1 MVQIRAT
8 ADTTKIRAK
17 KRAML
22 HAASRAFRAKG
33 FHDASMRDIA
43 AALGMTVGNLYYYF
57 ESKRHLLAF
66 CQDDTL
72 TRLLES
78 VDHAAAAKKH
88 GFPAD
93 QRLWLLIVGHVV
105 CLNEAVPGSLA
116 HLELEQLPARA
127 RRPLIERRDRY
138 ERRLRAV
145 VTEGI
150 AEGRFRRVDPKVAV
164 LAILGGLN
172 WTVRWFRP
180 DGRLSARALG
190 EQIAEQFVRGL
201 LAEGV
206 SFEAPLIEI
215 PRRNGSVANGATEED
230 DA

>member
-8 ADTTKIRAK
+8 ADTDKIRAR

-72 TRLLES
+72 TRLLDS
-78 VDHAAAAKKH
+78 VSHAARVKRH
-88 GFPAD
+88 GLTAD

-105 CLNEAVPGSLA
+105 CLNESVPGSLA
-116 HLELEQLPARA
+116 HLEVEQLPSRA
-127 RRPLIERRDRY
+127 RRPMLDRRDRY

-145 VTEGI
+145 VSEGI
-150 AEGRFRRVDPKVAV
+150 AERRFRKVDPKVAV

-180 DGRLSARALG
+180 DGRLSARDLG

-201 LAEGV
+201 LMDGV
-206 SFEAPLIEI
+206 EFEKPDVDLPRANGLIETE
-215 PRRNGSVANGATEED
+215 NGE
-230 DA
+230 